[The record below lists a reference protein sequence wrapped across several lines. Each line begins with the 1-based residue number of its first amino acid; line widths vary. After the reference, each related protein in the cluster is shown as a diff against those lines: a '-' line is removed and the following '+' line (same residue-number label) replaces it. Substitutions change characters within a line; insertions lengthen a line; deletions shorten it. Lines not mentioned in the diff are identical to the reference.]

1 MCNELFLV
9 LVLYFLIWWCF
20 ILIFIV
26 KNIVN
31 AFLFL
36 FKYILLTNS
45 VSEYILLFVFSWF
58 FFLLLKLQIHIYT
71 PKGNS
76 KKYWCV
82 LLILFHVSIL
92 KMRVFVYHVSR
103 WSVHSCRCIFIVLNI
118 WIPLFTFLLIFLL
131 SKVSISC
138 VFNLSLFRNI
148 SSFLWLQLLIS
159 ETLLFSRSKLNV
171 PHEGEPSIYIILNI
185 TIALFDVTPLQYT
198 LTLWTET
205 LVSDKQN
212 KRMWESKINIFPSC
226 T

>member
-118 WIPLFTFLLIFLL
+118 WIPLVTFLLIFLL

>member
-31 AFLFL
+31 AFLFF

-45 VSEYILLFVFSWF
+45 ISEYILLFVFSWF

-118 WIPLFTFLLIFLL
+118 WIPLVTFLLIFLL

-185 TIALFDVTPLQYT
+185 TIALFDITPLQYT

>member
-31 AFLFL
+31 AFLFH

-118 WIPLFTFLLIFLL
+118 WIPLVTFLLIFLL

>member
-31 AFLFL
+31 AFLFF

-45 VSEYILLFVFSWF
+45 ISEYILLFVFSWF

-103 WSVHSCRCIFIVLNI
+103 WSVHSCWCIFIVLNI
-118 WIPLFTFLLIFLL
+118 WIPLVTFLLIFLL

-185 TIALFDVTPLQYT
+185 TIALFDITPLQYT

>member
-31 AFLFL
+31 AFLFF

-45 VSEYILLFVFSWF
+45 ISEYILLFVFSWF

-103 WSVHSCRCIFIVLNI
+103 WSVHSCWCIFIVLNI
-118 WIPLFTFLLIFLL
+118 WIPLSHSFLFFFSQKSAFLVFSISLYLEIYLAFYDCNCSSLKLFFSLEVSLMYHMRANHRFILFWILL
-131 SKVSISC
+131 SLYLTSPLC
-138 VFNLSLFRNI
+138 NI
-148 SSFLWLQLLIS
+148 L
-159 ETLLFSRSKLNV
+159 
-171 PHEGEPSIYIILNI
+171 
-185 TIALFDVTPLQYT
+185 
-198 LTLWTET
+198 
-205 LVSDKQN
+205 
-212 KRMWESKINIFPSC
+212 
-226 T
+226 

>member
-1 MCNELFLV
+1 
-9 LVLYFLIWWCF
+9 
-20 ILIFIV
+20 
-26 KNIVN
+26 
-31 AFLFL
+31 
-36 FKYILLTNS
+36 
-45 VSEYILLFVFSWF
+45 
-58 FFLLLKLQIHIYT
+58 
-71 PKGNS
+71 
-76 KKYWCV
+76 
-82 LLILFHVSIL
+82 
-92 KMRVFVYHVSR
+92 VSR

-118 WIPLFTFLLIFLL
+118 WIPLVTFLLIFLL

>member
-31 AFLFL
+31 AFLFH

-58 FFLLLKLQIHIYT
+58 FFLLLKLQSHIYT

-118 WIPLFTFLLIFLL
+118 WIPLVTFLLIFLL

>member
-31 AFLFL
+31 AFLFH

>member
-31 AFLFL
+31 AFLFHI
-36 FKYILLTNS
+36 KYILLTNS

-118 WIPLFTFLLIFLL
+118 WIPLVTFLLIFLL